1 MNQNT
6 IEMLSDNNKLIY
18 LRKLEQRA
26 YHKLIKHHCKPKW
39 FYNSKMINDI
49 LSNEQTHYVEAFKEY
64 LLYEDYNE
72 FIRQYYGKT
81 LISIKLR
88 KILNFY
94 EKFSK
99 IYPNYTV
106 LRESKYLYKNIKRK
120 QKVINQI
127 NENRNKVKENNSSNT
142 DISNTNSKN
151 NYLYNKTIFD
161 SKVINSIYTGH
172 NTPTINRN
180 KELINKISDDNDSIY
195 EFINRISFYE
205 KKGKNKIGKHNI
217 NIKKKEKSDFSLNN
231 IKKERSN
238 NFKKI
243 SKLLFNTSHLNSNN
257 NMNNSNSLLKNKIKF
272 EFKNNIVEN
281 YFNAN
286 NNNKNNKIILYPY
299 NHLSKQKPNLSL
311 IYQKQKLINS
321 LKYNHLF
328 KKRKKNNNSNSI
340 LELKKN
346 NSHITRKKN
355 LKYNNNNIEKY
366 RKILLSTNSANTPKV
381 MTERI
386 FSSPQKN
393 PKIKFF
399 TKKSK
404 SQTKTIQEQKNKNKN
419 NNKNNLIKR
428 NISLYNKSNAFNKKT
443 ISQRKN
449 NISNIFKNERI
460 SIQYHLK
467 DKNNKR
473 KILNNFNPNSFNKY
487 YNNNVSLLKTKNS
500 STRKSNIY
508 NNKSGNNKII
518 NNYNIMNGIMNNSTQ
533 INIYNGKDLIKSLS
547 LYWNSFIKSSSSF
560 HSTKS
565 HSKKNKKMKNMKN
578 FIQRHMKDKMNKE
591 PFYEKTGSNDKLLKF
606 LDIYCQGGK
615 QRKTNIKKH
624 FLNANKNDKSL
635 NYKSKSKSKSKS
647 HWEDKSLS
655 FFNQKYTKRIIRKNS

>member
-6 IEMLSDNNKLIY
+6 IERLSDNIKLIY

-26 YHKLIKHHCKPKW
+26 YHKLIKHHCKSKW

-49 LSNEQTHYVEAFKEY
+49 LRNEQTHYVEEFKEY

-127 NENRNKVKENNSSNT
+127 NKNRNKEKKINSSNT
-142 DISNTNSKN
+142 DISKTNSNN

-180 KELINKISDDNDSIY
+180 KELINKINDDNDNDSIY

-217 NIKKKEKSDFSLNN
+217 KKNEKSDFSLNN

-243 SKLLFNTSHLNSNN
+243 SKLLFNTSNLNSNN

-272 EFKNNIVEN
+272 EFKNNILDN
-281 YFNAN
+281 YFNVN
-286 NNNKNNKIILYPY
+286 NNIKNNKIILYPY
-299 NHLSKQKPNLSL
+299 NHLSNQKPNLSL
-311 IYQKQKLINS
+311 IYQKQKLISS
-321 LKYNHLF
+321 LKYNHFF
-328 KKRKKNNNSNSI
+328 KNREKNNSNNSI

-346 NSHITRKKN
+346 NSHIARKNN
-355 LKYNNNNIEKY
+355 LKYNNNIEKY
-366 RKILLSTNSANTPKV
+366 RKILLSINSANTPKV

-399 TKKSK
+399 AKQSK
-404 SQTKTIQEQKNKNKN
+404 SQTKRIQEQKNKNKN

-449 NISNIFKNERI
+449 NIGNIFKNGRI

-467 DKNNKR
+467 YKNNKR

-487 YNNNVSLLKTKNS
+487 YNNNVSLLKTKNKT
-500 STRKSNIY
+500 TRKSNIY

-560 HSTKS
+560 HSSKS

-591 PFYEKTGSNDKLLKF
+591 PFIEKTGSNDKLLKF

-615 QRKTNIKKH
+615 QRKTNIKKN
-624 FLNANKNDKSL
+624 FFNANKNDKSL

-647 HWEDKSLS
+647 NWEDKSLS

>member
-1 MNQNT
+1 MDQNT
-6 IEMLSDNNKLIY
+6 IELLSENNKLIY

-26 YHKLIKHHCKPKW
+26 YHKLVKHHCKPIW
-39 FYNSKMINDI
+39 FYNRKMINDI
-49 LSNEQTHYVEAFKEY
+49 LTNEKTHYVETFKEY

-81 LISIKLR
+81 LIEIKLR

-94 EKFSK
+94 DKFSK

-127 NENRNKVKENNSSNT
+127 NENKNKEKENLINA

-151 NYLYNKTIFD
+151 TSLYNKTIFD
-161 SKVINSIYTGH
+161 SKVINLIYTGH

-180 KELINKISDDNDSIY
+180 KEIINNINDDNESIY

-217 NIKKKEKSDFSLNN
+217 KKNEKSDFSLNN
-231 IKKERSN
+231 IKKEKAN

-243 SKLLFNTSHLNSNN
+243 SKLLFNTSNINSNN
-257 NMNNSNSLLKNKIKF
+257 NMNNSNSILKNKIKF
-272 EFKNNIVEN
+272 EFKKNNVEN
-281 YFNAN
+281 YSNIN
-286 NNNKNNKIILYPY
+286 NSIKNNKIVLYPY
-299 NHLSKQKPNLSL
+299 NYIAKQKPNLSL
-311 IYQKQKLINS
+311 MYQKQKLINS
-321 LKYNHLF
+321 IKYSNLY
-328 KKRKKNNNSNSI
+328 KKREKNNNSNSI
-340 LELKKN
+340 RELKKN
-346 NSHITRKKN
+346 KSHIERKSY
-355 LKYNNNNIEKY
+355 LKYNNNIEKY
-366 RKILLSTNSANTPKV
+366 RKILLSTSSANTPKV

-386 FSSPQKN
+386 FSSPKKN
-393 PKIKFF
+393 TKIQFF
-399 TKKSK
+399 KKKSK
-404 SQTKTIQEQKNKNKN
+404 SQTKRIQEQKNKNKN
-419 NNKNNLIKR
+419 NIKINLTKR

-460 SIQYHLK
+460 SIQYH
-467 DKNNKR
+467 KR
-473 KILNNFNPNSFNKY
+473 KMINNFNPNSIKKY
-487 YNNNVSLLKTKNS
+487 YNNNVSLLKTKNRT
-500 STRKSNIY
+500 TRKSNIY
-508 NNKSGNNKII
+508 NSKSGNNKII

-560 HSTKS
+560 YNSKS
-565 HSKKNKKMKNMKN
+565 NSKKKKKLNNIKN
-578 FIQRHMKDKMNKE
+578 FIQKHIKDKMNKE
-591 PFYEKTGSNDKLLKF
+591 PFIEKSGSNEKLLKF

-615 QRKTNIKKH
+615 KRKTNIKKN
-624 FLNANKNDKSL
+624 FFNANKNDKSL
-635 NYKSKSKSKSKS
+635 NYKSKSKSKSK
-647 HWEDKSLS
+647 WEDKSLS
-655 FFNQKYTKRIIRKNS
+655 FFNQKYNKRIMKKNS